1 MRAAF
6 SGTRVIAALRT
17 RLYDAWQAREIA
29 RFKLTRGDLLT
40 YISRC
45 YPGHCLSLQ
54 PEVATCA
61 SLTYAWWRVS
71 AYNKGPASND
81 RVLKFVLAVNYF
93 FVASTAF
100 KLHEESEWRLC
111 ISVGCTKNIV
121 APTSANGTREM
132 SSNLQEC
139 IYFANIADRGS
150 CFSLMTTKI
159 MCVEFLAKEKGTS
172 GHFYTGS
179 SRNTL
184 HNWELISFYTTRDT
198 CYLNSRE

>member
-6 SGTRVIAALRT
+6 SETRVIAALRT

-61 SLTYAWWRVS
+61 PLTYAWWRVS

-81 RVLKFVLAVNYF
+81 RVLKFALAVNYF
-93 FVASTAF
+93 FIALMAF
-100 KLHEESEWRLC
+100 KLHGESERRLR
-111 ISVGCTKNIV
+111 ISVRCAREQLCANFGKRYYYYYYRISKNASILWTV
-121 APTSANGTREM
+121 
-132 SSNLQEC
+132 
-139 IYFANIADRGS
+139 DRGS

-159 MCVEFLAKEKGTS
+159 MCFEIAKERRTS
-172 GHFYTGS
+172 GQFYAGP

-184 HNWELISFYTTRDT
+184 HNWELISFYDTTKGH
-198 CYLNSRE
+198 LLL